1 MKDTAE
7 EELRVSDPLPVTNA
21 FPLTVVKL
29 AELKSIAP
37 LLTVIELTLKLPWG
51 NNTSRKI

>member
-1 MKDTAE
+1 LKDTAE